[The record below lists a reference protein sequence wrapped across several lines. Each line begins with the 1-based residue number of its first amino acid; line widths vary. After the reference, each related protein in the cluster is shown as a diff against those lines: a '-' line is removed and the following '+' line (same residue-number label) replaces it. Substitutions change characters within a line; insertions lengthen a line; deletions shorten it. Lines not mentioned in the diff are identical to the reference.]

1 MPHGVIT
8 KAISLLSSKYKCVA
22 RVAFVVNASYTFAYA
37 WKTLSYFLD
46 ESTSRKVQIT
56 SGKTVP
62 ELLEL
67 VAPNQL
73 EEQYGG
79 TAKDKEEGQYWP
91 PSLPDN
97 QFGVGETTDLEN
109 LAQIEKAEI
118 IQAEHVLD
126 SEKDG

>member
-1 MPHGVIT
+1 
-8 KAISLLSSKYKCVA
+8 
-22 RVAFVVNASYTFAYA
+22 
-37 WKTLSYFLD
+37 
-46 ESTSRKVQIT
+46 
-56 SGKTVP
+56 VP

-126 SEKDG
+126 SEKDGEVPSMDEWAKEEEK